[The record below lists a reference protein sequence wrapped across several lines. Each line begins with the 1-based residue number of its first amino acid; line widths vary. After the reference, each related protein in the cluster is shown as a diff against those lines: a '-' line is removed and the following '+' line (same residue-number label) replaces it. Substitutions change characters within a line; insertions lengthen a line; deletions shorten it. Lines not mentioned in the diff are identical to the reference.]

1 MFGTDRKHP
10 QLRGLLNSEASRK
23 DQIRPMEL
31 ATQKESRWYAV
42 STRSRHEKTAA
53 SMLES
58 LGIRHFLPLITEVRR
73 WSDRKQ
79 AVVSPLFS
87 CYLFVNISNSPE
99 SRLRV
104 LKVPGIVSLVGN
116 MNGPVPIPEREI
128 ESVRLVLSQGIEYF
142 PYPYLQAGDRVR
154 IVQGALAG
162 VEGTFVRS
170 GPNATLVISIEM
182 IRQSVAIKIDGCD
195 VEPVP
200 DGSAPNSTSMRL
212 RRFTAHV
219 A

>member
-1 MFGTDRKHP
+1 
-10 QLRGLLNSEASRK
+10 
-23 DQIRPMEL
+23 MEL
-31 ATQKESRWYAV
+31 ATLDESRWYAV
-42 STRSRHEKTAA
+42 STRSRHEKVAA

-58 LGIRHFLPLITEVRR
+58 LGIQHYLPLTTEVHR

-79 AVVSPLFS
+79 IIASPLFS
-87 CYLFVNISNSPE
+87 CYLFVHISNSAA

-104 LKVPGIVSLVGN
+104 LKVPGVVNLVGT

-128 ESVRLVLSQGIEYF
+128 ECVRAVLSRGIECF
-142 PYPYLQAGDRVR
+142 PYPYLKAGDRVR

-162 VEGTFVRS
+162 VEGAFVRS

-182 IRQSVAIKIDGCD
+182 IQQSVAIKIDGCD

-200 DGSAPNSTSMRL
+200 HGSALHSTSMESSS
-212 RRFTAHV
+212 FTAHV